1 MMLWDLSQLWTSSVD
16 LACPDIML
24 TLSELWAVTQEP
36 IPFSVSTN
44 AQTQIGDLSR
54 VDITT

>member
-1 MMLWDLSQLWTSSVD
+1 MMLWDLSQLWTSSAI
-16 LACPDIML
+16 LAYPDIML

-36 IPFSVSTN
+36 ISFSGSAN

-54 VDITT
+54 VDIPT

>member
-1 MMLWDLSQLWTSSVD
+1 MD